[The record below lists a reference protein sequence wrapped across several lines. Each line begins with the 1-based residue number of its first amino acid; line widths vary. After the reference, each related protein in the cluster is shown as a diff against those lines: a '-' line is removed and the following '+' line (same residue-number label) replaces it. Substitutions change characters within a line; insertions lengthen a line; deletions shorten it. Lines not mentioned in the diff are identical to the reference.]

1 MGNLEIF
8 QEFVNSI
15 TECLR
20 DFLDSNVSN
29 KVYLLF
35 IFVNRRSAREKEW
48 GGGFCKIGHF
58 YKHHKCMSP
67 NEVNVNE
74 SVL

>member
-48 GGGFCKIGHF
+48 GGRA
-58 YKHHKCMSP
+58 
-67 NEVNVNE
+67 
-74 SVL
+74 L